1 MEIETFIKNFKLLI
15 QTDTFQEFEFYLFG
29 SSLLNKK
36 YIDIDILIIYNDF
49 DNLKKVKEKI
59 IEEFNHNLVHI
70 TSLTVSEEIELA
82 FIKKLMRRKLNK
94 KKLLTTATT
103 DLGN

>member
-1 MEIETFIKNFKLLI
+1 MEIETFIKNFNILI

-49 DNLKKVKEKI
+49 KNLKKVKEKI

-70 TSLTVSEEIELA
+70 TSLTISEEVELA
-82 FIKKLMRRKLNK
+82 FIKKVNAK
-94 KKLLTTATT
+94 KIE
-103 DLGN
+103 

>member
-1 MEIETFIKNFKLLI
+1 MEIETFIKNFNILI

-49 DNLKKVKEKI
+49 NNLKKVKEKI
-59 IEEFNHNLVHI
+59 IEEFNHSLVHI
-70 TSLTVSEEIELA
+70 TSLTIFEEIELG
-82 FIKKLMRRKLNK
+82 FIKKVNAK
-94 KKLLTTATT
+94 KIE
-103 DLGN
+103 